1 MGYKAG
7 PVIPAGLSPATGQ
20 RPGEGDQIM
29 RPKRTKAVA
38 PPAAAPIVISTS
50 DRDALIA
57 AYKAGV
63 IAAWK
68 PDAERGYRLTIT
80 GRQDD
85 YVEVAKLTKYL
96 ERLGGTA

>member
-1 MGYKAG
+1 MM
-7 PVIPAGLSPATGQ
+7 AT
-20 RPGEGDQIM
+20 
-29 RPKRTKAVA
+29 KRTKVAA
-38 PPAAAPIVISTS
+38 PPAPAPIDVSES

-63 IAAWK
+63 ITAWK
-68 PDAERGYRLTIT
+68 RDAERGYRLTIQ

-96 ERLGGTA
+96 EKLGGAA

>member
-1 MGYKAG
+1 
-7 PVIPAGLSPATGQ
+7 
-20 RPGEGDQIM
+20 M
-29 RPKRTKAVA
+29 RPKRKEVA
-38 PPAAAPIVISTS
+38 PAAPAPIDISTS

-63 IAAWK
+63 ITAWK
-68 PDAERGYRLTIT
+68 RDAERGYRLTIT

>member
-1 MGYKAG
+1 
-7 PVIPAGLSPATGQ
+7 
-20 RPGEGDQIM
+20 M
-29 RPKRTKAVA
+29 RAKRKEVA
-38 PPAAAPIVISTS
+38 PPAPAPIEISTS

-63 IAAWK
+63 ITAWK
-68 PDAERGYRLTIT
+68 RDAERGYRLTIT

-96 ERLGGTA
+96 EKLGGTA